1 MNFFSRFSR
10 NNRNNSNNISQR
22 NDGFGT
28 CNDQTKYQLYARYIL
43 GGKVMYA
50 PIRKANKPG
59 NPLWQKMTKQEAL
72 NSIENGIRANAIDRM
87 FYINNQ
93 FVLDTSKI
101 NQSTCTK
108 GSMFSSGRLIF
119 DFMDKSLGVR
129 VNPNLNM
136 QSYPEDEGLI
146 RGGRIRKSRKVI
158 KTRKMKSLKKSR
170 KTRRH

>member
-1 MNFFSRFSR
+1 
-10 NNRNNSNNISQR
+10 
-22 NDGFGT
+22 
-28 CNDQTKYQLYARYIL
+28 
-43 GGKVMYA
+43 MYA

-72 NSIENGIRANAIDRM
+72 NSIENGIRSNAIDRM

-101 NQSTCTK
+101 TQPTSTK
-108 GSMFSSGRLIF
+108 GSVFSSGRLIF
-119 DFMDKSLGVR
+119 DFMDKNLGLR

-136 QSYPEDEGLI
+136 QSYPQDEGLI
-146 RGGRIRKSRKVI
+146 RGGLIRKSRKLVKSRKVI
-158 KTRKMKSLKKSR
+158 KTRKMKGLKKSR